1 MERNKLKK
9 SNTPCPFEGTIMQ
22 TLLAKEMSDETSTK
36 RWSPNLIAK
45 LMGLDGLPSPQPT
58 AKRIEK
64 PFKHDQFNKKKTTI
78 EQQHFRDVY
87 EDPQASLHAE
97 NRVYTPEL
105 TAKSRYAKLEL
116 GYIKE
121 RCDEMIRES
130 IAIKTK
136 LERMDSSPDL
146 TSSFLQ
152 NGRQDIPLAS
162 NEIIVLKPSNVSR
175 YGSHGNALKEAVN
188 CRVPVS
194 HRRNENG
201 HLRYSCHC
209 NNNSHRSSRY
219 RLERKDTTIISPT
232 EIVVL
237 KSNVVTNYID
247 KKFLRSA
254 DECRKNTE
262 SEFYRSEA
270 KTRMSQRWKTNG
282 YKDARMVGKSSTL
295 EEMLSA
301 SNGET
306 RVHSET
312 GYFVGPYEVSDG
324 YGWRDEYH
332 RSTSR
337 SRSLPLSH
345 NRSKQ
350 ISDYYEAHAD
360 EKMMVHEKLVH
371 RGKSKGVKGNFSDRE
386 DSQCGTLQY
395 SERCHTSNRW
405 NACTPEFDDILPSR
419 TYFANKD
426 PAEQE
431 SLISNIHDATANA
444 ASVIDV
450 CMLGDAE
457 SSAVDGDSLN
467 PQERATANA
476 HGTVSVHLS
485 GPELESS
492 KGCKGFEFNQH
503 GQLSVL
509 EVSPTDD
516 LSSGSD
522 SFERVSSKLHEL
534 RKQLHLL
541 KTESGTTYD
550 SPNDEDTEQI
560 SSSCT
565 VSESEN
571 LESTYLTDL
580 LHHSNFYDHDPYT
593 FISKWYTVDHHPPI
607 HPLLSDHLEKKHSK
621 VSRPDRRLFHDRLN
635 EALFLLS
642 KSMVSWSFG
651 QKGTKMTLTEI
662 EFKDRLQKLLDK
674 QEKEANWNFE
684 DMFIDSDRDWFE
696 PASETDFVGM
706 QIAEVLVDELVLE
719 IVSRH

>member
-9 SNTPCPFEGTIMQ
+9 SNTPCPSFEGTIMQ

-36 RWSPNLIAK
+36 RRSPNLIAK

-58 AKRIEK
+58 AKRTEK
-64 PFKHDQFNKKKTTI
+64 PFKHDQFNKKKTT

-87 EDPQASLHAE
+87 EDPQHVE
-97 NRVYTPEL
+97 NRVYTSQV
-105 TAKSRYAKLEL
+105 TAKSRYAKLQL

-136 LERMDSSPDL
+136 LERVDSSPDL
-146 TSSFLQ
+146 TLSFLQ

-162 NEIIVLKPSNVSR
+162 NEIIVFKPSNASR

-188 CRVPVS
+188 CRVPAS

-219 RLERKDTTIISPT
+219 RLERKDATFISPT

-237 KSNVVTNYID
+237 KPNVVKNYID

-295 EEMLSA
+295 EEMLSV

-306 RVHSET
+306 RAHSET

-337 SRSLPLSH
+337 SRSPPLSH
-345 NRSKQ
+345 NRSKN

-371 RGKSKGVKGNFSDRE
+371 RGKSKGVKGNLSDRE
-386 DSQCGTLQY
+386 DSRCETLQY
-395 SERCHTSNRW
+395 SERCHTSNRS
-405 NACTPEFDDILPSR
+405 NACSPEFDDILPSR
-419 TYFANKD
+419 TYFEYKD

-431 SLISNIHDATANA
+431 SLISNIHDGTANA

-467 PQERATANA
+467 PQEPATANA
-476 HGTVSVHLS
+476 H
-485 GPELESS
+485 
-492 KGCKGFEFNQH
+492 
-503 GQLSVL
+503 VL

-522 SFERVSSKLHEL
+522 SFERVSSELHEL

-560 SSSCT
+560 SSSSCT

-580 LHHSNFYDHDPYT
+580 LQHSNFYDHDPYT

-607 HPLLSDHLEKKHSK
+607 HPRLSDHLEKKHSK
-621 VSRPDRRLFHDRLN
+621 VSRLERRLFHDRLN

-651 QKGTKMTLTEI
+651 QRGTKMMLTEI
-662 EFKDRLQKLLDK
+662 EFKDRLQTLLDK
-674 QEKEANWNFE
+674 QEKEANWEFE
-684 DMFIDSDRDWFE
+684 DMFIDSDLDWFE

-706 QIAEVLVDELVLE
+706 QIAEVLVDELVVE
-719 IVSRH
+719 IVSRHW

>member
-1 MERNKLKK
+1 
-9 SNTPCPFEGTIMQ
+9 
-22 TLLAKEMSDETSTK
+22 MSDETSTK
-36 RWSPNLIAK
+36 RRSPNLIAK

-87 EDPQASLHAE
+87 EDPQASLHVE
-97 NRVYTPEL
+97 NRVYTSQV

-121 RCDEMIRES
+121 RCDKMIRES

-136 LERMDSSPDL
+136 LERVDSSPDL
-146 TSSFLQ
+146 TLSFLQ
-152 NGRQDIPLAS
+152 NGQQDIPLAS
-162 NEIIVLKPSNVSR
+162 SEIIVLKPSNASR

-188 CRVPVS
+188 YRVPIS

-219 RLERKDTTIISPT
+219 RLERKDATIISPT

-237 KSNVVTNYID
+237 KPNVVKNYID

-295 EEMLSA
+295 EEMLSV
-301 SNGET
+301 SYGET
-306 RVHSET
+306 RAHSGT
-312 GYFVGPYEVSDG
+312 GYFVGPYEVNDG
-324 YGWRDEYH
+324 YGWRDGYH

-345 NRSKQ
+345 NRSKN

-371 RGKSKGVKGNFSDRE
+371 RGKSKGVKGNLSDRE
-386 DSQCGTLQY
+386 DSRCETLQY
-395 SERCHTSNRW
+395 SERCHTSNHW

-419 TYFANKD
+419 TYFEYKD
-426 PAEQE
+426 SAEQE

-467 PQERATANA
+467 PQ
-476 HGTVSVHLS
+476 
-485 GPELESS
+485 
-492 KGCKGFEFNQH
+492 
-503 GQLSVL
+503 
-509 EVSPTDD
+509 
-516 LSSGSD
+516 
-522 SFERVSSKLHEL
+522 L

-580 LHHSNFYDHDPYT
+580 LQHSNFYDHDPYT

-607 HPLLSDHLEKKHSK
+607 HPRLSDHLEKKHSK
-621 VSRPDRRLFHDRLN
+621 VSRLERRLFHDRLN

-674 QEKEANWNFE
+674 QEKEANWEFE
-684 DMFIDSDRDWFE
+684 DMFIDSDLDWFE

-706 QIAEVLVDELVLE
+706 QIAEVLVDELVVE
-719 IVSRH
+719 IVSRHW